1 MKPTHII
8 FRIDEGD
15 EEPFFVEIALDEN
28 DYPEQTGRT
37 FSVHEGDSY
46 LTMKRTQVVLAHKE
60 SPDDP
65 GSRDLMWATIFDDD
79 DNECSPHTMP
89 FGNLMH
95 CVKYMVQEQRKDI
108 N

>member
-1 MKPTHII
+1 LKATHII

-15 EEPFFVEIALDEN
+15 EVPFFDEIALDEN
-28 DYPEQTGRT
+28 DYPEQTGKT
-37 FSVHEGDSY
+37 FSVLPGDSY

-60 SPDDP
+60 GPDDP
-65 GSRDLMWATIFDDD
+65 GSRDLMWATIFDND

-89 FGNLMH
+89 FYNFQQI
-95 CVKYMVQEQRKDI
+95 VKHMVQEQRKDI